1 LRDDHGGKSVMRKKK
16 RLRFEAEPQGLILN
30 SLVDIALSLVIGFIV
45 AIPLFFE
52 SGIFVNAPGVAPG
65 SATEVSDIKVNIH
78 LLNDGGI
85 LLNEEPVTYE
95 KLDELLPQLLARSL
109 EKRVIV
115 SADSEVTYERVVQ
128 ILDLAKQKGAG
139 ELALLRSRR

>member
-1 LRDDHGGKSVMRKKK
+1 MRKKK
-16 RLRFEAEPQGLILN
+16 RMHFGSEPQGLILN

-52 SGIFVNAPGVAPG
+52 SGIFVNAPGVA
-65 SATEVSDIKVNIH
+65 SAAATEVSDIKVNIH

-85 LLNEEPVTYE
+85 LLNEEPVTFE
-95 KLDELLPQLLARSL
+95 RLEELLPQLLSRSL

-115 SADSEVTYERVVQ
+115 STDTEVTYERVIR

>member
-1 LRDDHGGKSVMRKKK
+1 MNFG
-16 RLRFEAEPQGLILN
+16 AEPQGLILN

-52 SGIFVNAPGVAPG
+52 SGIFVNAPGVASG
-65 SATEVSDIKVNIH
+65 AATEVSDIKVNIH

-85 LLNEEPVTYE
+85 LLNEELVSYE
-95 KLDELLPQLLARSL
+95 KLEELLPQLLARSL

-115 SADSEVTYERVVQ
+115 STDSEVTYERVIQ

>member
-1 LRDDHGGKSVMRKKK
+1 MKK
-16 RLRFEAEPQGLILN
+16 RKRLNFGAESQGLILN

-52 SGIFVNAPGVAPG
+52 SGIFVNAPGVASG
-65 SATEVSDIKVNIH
+65 AATELSDIKVNIH

-85 LLNEEPVTYE
+85 LLNEELVSYE
-95 KLDELLPQLLARSL
+95 KLEELLPQLLARSL

-115 SADSEVTYERVVQ
+115 STDSEVTYERVIQ

>member
-1 LRDDHGGKSVMRKKK
+1 MHFGT
-16 RLRFEAEPQGLILN
+16 EPQGLILN

-52 SGIFVNAPGVAPG
+52 SGIFVNAPGVASG
-65 SATEVSDIKVNIH
+65 SSTEVSDIKVNIH
-78 LLNDGGI
+78 LLNEGGI
-85 LLNEEPVTYE
+85 LLNEEPVSYE
-95 KLDELLPQLLARSL
+95 KLEELLPQLLARSL
-109 EKRVIV
+109 ERRVIV
-115 SADSEVTYERVVQ
+115 STDSLVTYERVIQ

>member
-1 LRDDHGGKSVMRKKK
+1 MRRK
-16 RLRFEAEPQGLILN
+16 RRLQFGPEPQGLILN

-52 SGIFVNAPGVAPG
+52 SGIFVNAPGVAAG
-65 SATEVSDIKVNIH
+65 GATEVSDIKVNIH
-78 LLNDGGI
+78 LLDDGGI
-85 LLNEEPVTYE
+85 LLNEELVSYE
-95 KLDELLPQLLARSL
+95 RLEELLPQLLARSL
-109 EKRVIV
+109 ERRVIV
-115 SADSEVTYERVVQ
+115 STDSLVTYERVIQ